1 MQRFNDFTKKSVKVV
16 RAVLSAAMVT
26 SMVAGTNVLYA
37 ATDEV
42 TEATEEI
49 AKTDTEN
56 QDKKAVDR
64 AIAEYIAKV
73 KKASCKRSNS
83 DIY

>member
-16 RAVLSAAMVT
+16 SAVLSAAMVT

-42 TEATEEI
+42 TEATEEV

-73 KKASCKRSNS
+73 KKASCKCSNS